1 MGGLLMKI
9 ALRHLPPSIMKFRVQ
24 CQLEYAL
31 HSEATFFL
39 AIRSVASG
47 GQRVLRE
54 SLMTHPFVPLEEF
67 NDVGGMNRITRLQTN
82 YPGHLSISYEADVS
96 NSTRVVPVSSILADG
111 PANLSPDAIPFLFP
125 SRYCQ
130 SDRLRHHA
138 QDLFGHL
145 ENPYVIATA
154 VSDWIFNNIAYV
166 SGSSWET
173 SSAMDTFEGRSGV
186 CRDFAHL
193 GIAFCRALNVP
204 ARYVSCYANM
214 LTPPDFHACFEVYVD
229 GWWYVFDATRMAQ
242 LNGLIRIATGRDA
255 ADTAVGTIFGNPDL
269 LLSSVSC
276 ISLDLDYV
284 PLTRDDLAMR
294 HEAIALL

>member
-1 MGGLLMKI
+1 
-9 ALRHLPPSIMKFRVQ
+9 MKFRVQ

-31 HSEATFFL
+31 HGEVTFFF
-39 AIRSVASG
+39 AIRCVASG
-47 GQRVLRE
+47 GQRVIRE
-54 SLMTHPFVPLEEF
+54 SLTTDPFVTTEEF
-67 NDVGGMNRITRLQTN
+67 NDVGGMNRITRLRTLH
-82 YPGHLSISYEADVS
+82 PGRLSIHYAADVS
-96 NSTRVVPVSSILADG
+96 NSTRLVPACSIMADG
-111 PANLSPDAIPFLFP
+111 PAVLSPDAIPFLFP

-145 ENPYVIATA
+145 ANPYAVASA
-154 VSDWIFNNIAYV
+154 VSDWIFANIAYV

-173 SSAMDTFEGRSGV
+173 SSAMDTFESRAGV

-214 LTPPDFHACFEVYVD
+214 LAPPDFHACYEVYVD

-242 LNGLIRIATGRDA
+242 LNGLIRVATGRDA
-255 ADTAVGTIFGNPDL
+255 ADTAVATIFGNPNL

-284 PLTRDDLAMR
+284 PVTTDDLNWSGQAL
-294 HEAIALL
+294 ALL